1 MEKKIQRLFHR
12 ACAEYSLL
20 EDGDRVLV
28 ALSGGKDSLMLLRL
42 MGEQQRIFKP
52 RIEVEAVHVVM
63 DNIPYETDHT
73 YIQRFCEEV
82 GVRLTILHSSFAIH
96 SSQFTVHSSTPSRSN
111 LLACLSKFRSAPEHL
126 LERKNSL
133 QGGETPSP
141 WERDGERSQSSIFN
155 FQSNQ
160 AKRRQKTPCF
170 LCSWNRRKAI
180 FSFAQERG
188 FNKVA
193 LGHHQD
199 DILTTLLMNM
209 IYEGSIQTMP
219 PKLKM
224 KHYPVEIIRPLC
236 LVSEKMIGEEA
247 ERLGFEK
254 QKTPCPYDRQTKRKE
269 VNDLFHQLEAMNP
282 EARYSLWNS
291 MRNIHPDLLV

>member
-42 MGEQQRIFKP
+42 MGKQQRIFKP
-52 RIEVEAVHVVM
+52 HIEVEAVHVVM

-82 GVRLTILHSSFAIH
+82 GVRLTILHSSFEPLP
-96 SSQFTVHSSTPSRSN
+96 TPSMVFIPPSVPP
-111 LLACLSKFRSAPEHL
+111 LSGDRNPRRGS
-126 LERKNSL
+126 
-133 QGGETPSP
+133 SP
-141 WERDGERSQSSIFN
+141 PLGERGGSVSGGVL
-155 FQSNQ
+155 
-160 AKRRQKTPCF
+160 RRQKTPCF

-236 LVSEKMIGEEA
+236 LVPEKMIGEEA

-269 VNDLFHQLEAMNP
+269 INDLFYQLEAMNP